1 MHIDVLYWCCCI
13 IISMKYLISWAAAR
27 RKYLIMNDVNK
38 FLFLNAENLHNL
50 KYVFIALNR
59 IRHWQYKQ
67 TNEMN
72 CFCSLRTPITCFE
85 INTHT
90 HRENNHA
97 SCPRHSIEMWIRYL
111 LALQLFSLYFSHV
124 SALTWFTITISV
136 LFIPDI
142 YTTEISHNNNKNSKR
157 LSKCVCVF
165 VLFVALRNDN
175 FFLSSTYYKYKFCQF
190 WTWCGSLFRCLF
202 LPHFIYFG
210 RYRTR

>member
-1 MHIDVLYWCCCI
+1 
-13 IISMKYLISWAAAR
+13 MKYLISWAAAR

-90 HRENNHA
+90 HTEKTIMHRAHVILLRCEFVTC
-97 SCPRHSIEMWIRYL
+97 SHSN
-111 LALQLFSLYFSHV
+111 FF
-124 SALTWFTITISV
+124 
-136 LFIPDI
+136 LFISHMFPHSHDSQLQFRYYSFPI
-142 YTTEISHNNNKNSKR
+142 FTQRKYRTTTTTTLNVSPS
-157 LSKCVCVF
+157 VCVF